1 MLSIYYKNK
10 TYIILKDRRNEY
22 LNNNLSL
29 GESNCEYE
37 GYDINTK
44 KAKCE
49 CVIKIEFPFLSKSEI
64 IINKLNY

>member
-22 LNNNLSL
+22 INNNLSL
-29 GESNCEYE
+29 CESNCEYE

-44 KAKCE
+44 KAK
-49 CVIKIEFPFLSKSEI
+49 
-64 IINKLNY
+64 